1 MIDWPRRYRLMRLH
15 FAAELVLEHVY
26 QFFHHPEKIGANIN
40 EDKARIDFYWEGS
53 IATIFPELT
62 QRVNQMITEDLP
74 IISAFSD
81 EQNQRRY
88 WRIEGFAQVPC
99 GGTHL
104 RRTGEIGPIYLKR
117 RNLGKGKERIEIF
130 LQED

>member
-1 MIDWPRRYRLMRLH
+1 MRLH
-15 FAAELVLEHVY
+15 FAAELVLENVY
-26 QFFHHPEKIGANIN
+26 QFFNHPEKIGANIN

-53 IATIFPELT
+53 IATIFSELT
-62 QRVNQMITEDLP
+62 RRVNQMIEEDLP

-104 RRTGEIGPIYLKR
+104 HRTGEIGPIHLKR
-117 RNLGKGKERIEIF
+117 RNLGKEKERMEIF
-130 LQED
+130 FQE